1 MSNIKASI
9 ASLCACLRDNT
20 EPTPNDISTII
31 LWLNSHGYAVA
42 AFTPDECANVD
53 DMDELES
60 RMIEAGNNYIAEQ
73 E

>member
-1 MSNIKASI
+1 MTT
-9 ASLCACLRDNT
+9 CANCGEGNLPTN
-20 EPTPNDISTII
+20 EPTPDTIGKLM

-42 AFTPDECANVD
+42 IFTPDECANVG

-60 RMIEAGNNYIAEQ
+60 RMIAAGNNYIAEQ